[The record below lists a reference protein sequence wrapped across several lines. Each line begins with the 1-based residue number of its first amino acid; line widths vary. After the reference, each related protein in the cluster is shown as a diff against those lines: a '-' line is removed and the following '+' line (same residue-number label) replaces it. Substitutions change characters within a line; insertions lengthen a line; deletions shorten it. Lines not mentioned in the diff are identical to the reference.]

1 MTYTAEHALRSRA
14 DFPALTK
21 HRDGLELAFLD
32 GPGGSQV
39 PAAVIEAIA
48 DFYAT
53 CNVNTHGNFPPSRE
67 VDRRMQRAREIVAEF
82 LNAPSADCISF
93 GQNMTTLNFALSHAI
108 GRTLRAGDEVLI
120 TELDHEAN
128 RGPWLGL
135 KERGIAI
142 HEVRL
147 EESGV
152 LNTDDMAAKIS
163 ARTKVFALG
172 ASSNALGTVNDI
184 ALARRLTRA
193 VGALLV
199 IDAVHYAPHYPLDVR
214 ALDADFLLCSGYKF

>member
-67 VDRRMQRAREIVAEF
+67 VDRRMQRAREIVA
-82 LNAPSADCISF
+82 A
-93 GQNMTTLNFALSHAI
+93 
-108 GRTLRAGDEVLI
+108 
-120 TELDHEAN
+120 
-128 RGPWLGL
+128 
-135 KERGIAI
+135 
-142 HEVRL
+142 
-147 EESGV
+147 
-152 LNTDDMAAKIS
+152 
-163 ARTKVFALG
+163 
-172 ASSNALGTVNDI
+172 
-184 ALARRLTRA
+184 
-193 VGALLV
+193 
-199 IDAVHYAPHYPLDVR
+199 
-214 ALDADFLLCSGYKF
+214 